1 MRNAR
6 IFSTVLSYRKD
17 NRPNQIAS
25 MHKPSKPSPENNF
38 SAEHAER
45 LLSSFERLTGKQLI
59 PMDITG
65 NERYKALYEA
75 EYPVLS
81 HNTDADP
88 LLNYS
93 NAKGMTLFEISWEEL
108 IELPSR
114 YTAEPQTQ
122 EERNRLLEAVTNN
135 GFIDDYQGIRIS
147 SKENRFM
154 VEDAIVWNITDSSG
168 KYFGQAA
175 ILYKCSP
182 L

>member
-1 MRNAR
+1 
-6 IFSTVLSYRKD
+6 
-17 NRPNQIAS
+17 
-25 MHKPSKPSPENNF
+25 MHKPSKPSPANNF
-38 SAEHAER
+38 SAEQAER
-45 LLSSFERLTGKQLI
+45 LLSSFQRLTGKSLI
-59 PMDITG
+59 PEDVTG
-65 NERYKALYEA
+65 EERYKALYDA

-81 HNTDADP
+81 HNAEADP

-93 NAKGMTLFEISWEEL
+93 NARGMAQFEISWEEL
-108 IELPSR
+108 IALPSR

-122 EERNRLLEAVTNN
+122 EERNRLLKEVTDN

-147 SKENRFM
+147 AKGNRFM
-154 VEDAIVWNITDSSG
+154 VEDAIVWNITDDSG